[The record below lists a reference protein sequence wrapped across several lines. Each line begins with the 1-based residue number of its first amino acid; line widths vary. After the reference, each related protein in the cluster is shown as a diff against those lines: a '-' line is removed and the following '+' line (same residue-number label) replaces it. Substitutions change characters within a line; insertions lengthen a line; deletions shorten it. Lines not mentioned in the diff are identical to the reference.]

1 MPDLPTGTVTFL
13 FTDIEGSTRLLK
25 SLGARYAE
33 ALEEHQR
40 ILRAAF
46 EEAGGR
52 EIDTQGDAFFV
63 AFSRAKDAATAALA
77 AQNGLLAHEWPEG
90 ARVRVRMGLHT
101 AEPLVGEERY
111 IGLGVHRAA
120 RICAAGHGGQAPL
133 GATQA
138 LVEDDLPAGARL
150 LDLGHHRL
158 KDFDRTEH
166 IFQLVGDGLPTDFP
180 ALKTLAGQ
188 PDEATPFSGREDT
201 LAAAAQAAVEPG
213 RWSWRR
219 ISAVLLA
226 LFVIAGAIVAVIAL
240 LGGGATSSVTVVPD
254 SLAVVDPVANRIV
267 YDIKPLG
274 EGPGPIGVGD
284 DGLWILSSTARPW
297 RVSTRVRA
305 SCAAHRGSE
314 ALPPTWLWGDAKSG
328 SATRATRTRIPRSS
342 ATSTDYPRT
351 SRKRLSACLG

>member
-77 AQNGLLAHEWPEG
+77 AQSGLLAHEWPEG

-120 RICAAGHGGQAPL
+120 RICAAGHGGQVL
-133 GATQA
+133 LSGATQA

-166 IFQLVGDGLPTDFP
+166 IFQLVGDGLRTDFP

-201 LAAAAQAAVEPG
+201 LAAAAQAAVETG
-213 RWSWRR
+213 
-219 ISAVLLA
+219 ALGLA
-226 LFVIAGAIVAVIAL
+226 SDLRC
-240 LGGGATSSVTVVPD
+240 P
-254 SLAVVDPVANRIV
+254 
-267 YDIKPLG
+267 
-274 EGPGPIGVGD
+274 
-284 DGLWILSSTARPW
+284 ARPS
-297 RVSTRVRA
+297 RYRRRDRGCN
-305 SCAAHRGSE
+305 CAAGRGGYE
-314 ALPPTWLWGDAKSG
+314 QRDRCARLARGRRP
-328 SATRATRTRIPRSS
+328 
-342 ATSTDYPRT
+342 
-351 SRKRLSACLG
+351 SRKPNRLRHKAVRRRPRPDWGGRRRPLDSQSQQQDPGECRPEDA

>member
-33 ALEEHQR
+33 ALEEHQL

-46 EEAGGR
+46 EEASGR

-77 AQNGLLAHEWPEG
+77 AQSGLLAHEWPEG

-101 AEPLVGEERY
+101 AEPVVGEERY

-120 RICAAGHGGQAPL
+120 RICAAGHGGQVL
-133 GATQA
+133 LSGATQA

-166 IFQLVGDGLPTDFP
+166 IYQLVGDGLPTDFP
-180 ALKTLAGQ
+180 APKTLAGQ

-201 LAAAAQAAVEPG
+201 LAAAAQAVVEPG
-213 RWSWRR
+213 RWSRRR

-226 LFVIAGAIVAVIAL
+226 LLVIAGAIAAVIAL
-240 LGGGATSSVTVVPD
+240 LGGG
-254 SLAVVDPVANRIV
+254 L
-267 YDIKPLG
+267 
-274 EGPGPIGVGD
+274 
-284 DGLWILSSTARPW
+284 
-297 RVSTRVRA
+297 RA
-305 SCAAHRGSE
+305 A
-314 ALPPTWLWGDAKSG
+314 
-328 SATRATRTRIPRSS
+328 
-342 ATSTDYPRT
+342 
-351 SRKRLSACLG
+351 